1 LLVYPGAL
9 ALLRSEFGVS
19 TARSS
24 VADDAYALLL
34 AGRAPALLLTLGD
47 TPDPAAL
54 RELALITSQRAI
66 RHGRN
71 LDVTTATLLTEA
83 ALAHP
88 NNPVLSRLGERA
100 ASYLAQN
107 QRPDGTFAGA
117 TGWTVQRVLIATA
130 DATRAVGAS
139 NTDRFRTQ
147 AVRAKAGG
155 AFERMHANA
164 DDAYTA
170 AAMLASGAVSGTL
183 ADTLRERVLNG
194 ISASEDGAKFLKVP
208 QGVVRADGS
217 TPSKA
222 EATALAVLALQ
233 GVKDAPLADLG
244 ATLLGSYSPVSGW
257 GDGRANLL
265 CMQAVLELFKAPV
278 PADVKITL
286 TMDGKPIAEGVLDR
300 AKLKDVLAL
309 EAAAPGISGAHTWS
323 VTAEPAVAGLGFA
336 LALNSW
342 VPWREGKVKDGLELA
357 LPATMTG
364 TVGKP
369 LDITVQAIAPSG
381 MELHVQ
387 QALPAGVQVDT
398 PSLEALVAA
407 GTIARFTTA
416 DGSVDLYVNPLQP
429 GQTFT
434 VKYRVVPTLAGKVK
448 SAASMISSGTTKFYV
463 PPTDWTIR

>member
-9 ALLRSEFGVS
+9 ALLRSELGVS
-19 TARSS
+19 TARSG

-34 AGRAPALLLTLGD
+34 AGRAPALLMTLGD
-47 TPDPAAL
+47 TPDPVAL

-71 LDVTTATLLTEA
+71 LDVTSATLLTEA

-117 TGWTVQRVLIATA
+117 TGWTVQRVLMATA

-183 ADTLRERVLNG
+183 VDTLRERVLKG
-194 ISASEDGAKFLKVP
+194 IEASADGAKFLKVP

-217 TPSKA
+217 MPSTA

-244 ATLLGSYSPVSGW
+244 ATLLGSYAPVSGW

-265 CMQAVLELFKAPV
+265 CMQAVLELFAAPV

-309 EAAAPGISGAHTWS
+309 EAAAPGIAGAHTWA

-342 VPWREGKVKDGLELA
+342 VPWPKETVKAGLELA
-357 LPATMTG
+357 LPPTMTG

-416 DGSVDLYVNPLQP
+416 DGSVDLYVDPLQP

-434 VKYRVVPTLAGKVK
+434 AKYRVVPTLAGKVK
-448 SAASMISSGTTKFYV
+448 SAASMIASGTNKFYV